1 MIKNDLPLEEP
12 ASLVWL
18 PVGQT
23 PTNNDFVLTQ
33 DQQPHCRAQDWHTF
47 GNLLE
52 IFPAWDQGKAPWVK
66 VGQRIFRPNEIRDLV
81 QGRNA

>member
-1 MIKNDLPLEEP
+1 MGNDLPLEEP
-12 ASLVWL
+12 AMLLWL

-23 PTNNDFVLTQ
+23 PTDDDFIL
-33 DQQPHCRAQDWHTF
+33 PGNSRLHCRPQHWHTF

-66 VGQRIFRPNEIRDLV
+66 VGERLFTPSEIRDLV
-81 QGRNA
+81 NSRNA